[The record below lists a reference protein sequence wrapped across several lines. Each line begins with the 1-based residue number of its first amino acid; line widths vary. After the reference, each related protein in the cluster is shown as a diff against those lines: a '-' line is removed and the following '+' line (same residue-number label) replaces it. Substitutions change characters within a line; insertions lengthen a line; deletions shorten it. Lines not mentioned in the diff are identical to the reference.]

1 MSNNLCTHRPYQ
13 DSRPSRI
20 LPATKYPGPHRR
32 LCLASQPVFEG
43 FSHTGP
49 AALPRAMDL
58 TPPLTRS
65 PASTPKTYCPSETS
79 SSDYPSPGLVEQHYR
94 LSSIYESDA
103 PCSMAQENSLPPLD
117 GLAQGE
123 WNPAAA
129 LHPSLT
135 TASMSSVL
143 SAEYDPF
150 AAYGG
155 PIPGSYSHDMYGSNP
170 HTPPQAMAV
179 SRSPDPSLRR
189 ASLAYHP
196 VPASSNPTT
205 PRIKAETPSEYDNTE
220 GPHYPSPRI
229 SNTPYP
235 ASLSPYPPLPSL
247 GQPAM
252 QTTSGYAPEGPVAA
266 WAKPEQYSVEPDHFY
281 MTAGSQSPAAVFGQQ
296 DARRTGRIG
305 SRSKRTPRK
314 LTTKEEANFQCDVKG
329 CGKLFSRSYNFKAH
343 METHDEKRE
352 YHFPCQVDACTKKFV
367 RKTDLQRHHQ
377 SVHVKERNHKCD
389 YCARMFARKDTLRRY
404 AHNAPGLHGS
414 LR

>member
-1 MSNNLCTHRPYQ
+1 
-13 DSRPSRI
+13 
-20 LPATKYPGPHRR
+20 
-32 LCLASQPVFEG
+32 
-43 FSHTGP
+43 
-49 AALPRAMDL
+49 MDL
-58 TPPLTRS
+58 TPPLTKS

-79 SSDYPSPGLVEQHYR
+79 SSDYPSPDLVEQHYR
-94 LSSIYESDA
+94 ISSIYESDA
-103 PCSMAQENSLPPLD
+103 PCSMAPENSLPPLD

-155 PIPGSYSHDMYGSNP
+155 SVPGPYTHDMYGSNS
-170 HTPPQAMAV
+170 HTPPQTMAA

-189 ASLAYHP
+189 SSLAYTHLP
-196 VPASSNPTT
+196 AASSPTT
-205 PRIKAETPSEYDNTE
+205 PRIKAETPSEYEQTE
-220 GPHYPSPRI
+220 SSHYPSPRI
-229 SNTPYP
+229 TNAPY
-235 ASLSPYPPLPSL
+235 STNMGSYPSLPSL

-252 QTTSGYAPEGPVAA
+252 QSASGYASEGPVTA
-266 WAKPEQYSVEPDHFY
+266 WTKPDEYPLEPERFY
-281 MTAGSQSPAAVFGQQ
+281 LTTGSQSPAAVFGQQ
-296 DARRTGRIG
+296 EARRPGRLG
-305 SRSKRTPRK
+305 SRSKRAPRK
-314 LTTKEEANFQCDVKG
+314 LTTKEEANFQCDVEG

-352 YHFPCQVDACTKKFV
+352 YHFPCQVEACTKKFV

-389 YCARMFARKDTLRRY
+389 YCARMFARKDTLRR
-404 AHNAPGLHGS
+404 HMDDGCSKRFDIGTLDLRPSDEDNDSRTLPPLTIPPLSRGS
-414 LR
+414 SEVNSNYSWAR